1 MSEQQQ
7 DDEMAAFVDGGGEFL
22 QKRNPS
28 TGQARCPLWG
38 GRPPAARWQ
47 QPQSSSPPTR
57 RWSWGRPSWLTPP
70 AAGRSSPSAPRH
82 PQPPARGPGG
92 GGEGA
97 GPAQAQQYVVAS
109 APALAGQQVLTALS
123 GMMPGVQYQVIPQFQ
138 TLDGSQV
145 QLTQSDPS
153 AVGTGQIQLLSSA
166 VGGGQQLIATANRGG
181 GGNVLTVPGLIQ
193 QAIPLQNLGGTV
205 LQNQAPFLANV
216 PVSLNG
222 NITLLPVSS
231 ATVSSAGG
239 AVYCS
244 SAVTSTA
251 HTTVSSGGRAKGGV
265 QPLQATPT
273 LSQDALQIQ
282 TLPGS
287 APIMLRTVGP
297 NGQVSWQALQLQ
309 AAPGAPITLASM
321 PGLPQLAQA
330 PTTVQLPGLQ
340 TINLNTLQGMPITI
354 THPTGV
360 YWGRGGITIAHPTGV
375 YREGASGQETRGW
388 GRSRR
393 WGRGGDSV
401 DDSFMEEGGDT
412 SPQQPMR
419 RSRREA
425 CTCPYCKEGEGRN
438 DPGRKKQ
445 HICHI
450 AGCGKVYGKT
460 SHLRA
465 HLRWHTGERPFV
477 CSWTFCAK
485 RFTRSDELQRHRRTH
500 TGEKKFSCSV
510 CPKRFM
516 RSDHL
521 SKHIKTHTNKK
532 GATATKAGAS
542 SAPSSV
548 AADTT
553 AATSTSADA
562 CTAGG
567 PTPDQHGL
575 ITMETLSPEGI
586 ARLANSGINV
596 MHVADLHSVNMNS
609 NGY

>member
-28 TGQARCPLWG
+28 TGQDSQQTSSLALLAATCSQMD
-38 GRPPAARWQ
+38 PPGEGESSSEQ
-47 QPQSSSPPTR
+47 QPPHQALELGQAQLAHTPSGWQIIPVSAPSST
-57 RWSWGRPSWLTPP
+57 
-70 AAGRSSPSAPRH
+70 APSA
-82 PQPPARGPGG
+82 GS
-92 GGEGA
+92 GEEAGKGA

-166 VGGGQQLIATANRGG
+166 VGGGQQLIATANRAGG

-265 QPLQATPT
+265 QPLQATPA

-354 THPTGV
+354 THPTGDQ
-360 YWGRGGITIAHPTGV
+360 GLGG
-375 YREGASGQETRGW
+375 GAGG
-388 GRSRR
+388 GA
-393 WGRGGDSV
+393 GGGDSV

-438 DPGRKKQ
+438 DPSRKKQ